1 MAAGKDARTAQCN
14 RGTIYAILSDYAAA
28 MRWFRKAANQGDA
41 EDVANTP

>member
-14 RGTIYAILSDYAAA
+14 LGIIYAILSDYAAA